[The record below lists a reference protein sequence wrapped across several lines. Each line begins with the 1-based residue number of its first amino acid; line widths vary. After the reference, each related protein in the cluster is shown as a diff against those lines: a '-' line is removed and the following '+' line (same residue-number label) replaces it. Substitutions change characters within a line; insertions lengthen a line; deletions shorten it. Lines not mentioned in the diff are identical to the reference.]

1 MGLASNLP
9 CIDDAPE
16 PHAERGHVQLH
27 VRLGDLRR
35 ILAHLVRGTGYSRGT
50 GTARGRGRGRSR
62 GTGRVRD
69 ESLRT
74 VTRESHKCARGVR
87 LGLESW

>member
-1 MGLASNLP
+1 MRVRVRVRVWRLGLASNLP

-35 ILAHLVRGTGYSRGT
+35 ILAHLVRGRGT
-50 GTARGRGRGRSR
+50 A
-62 GTGRVRD
+62 
-69 ESLRT
+69 
-74 VTRESHKCARGVR
+74 
-87 LGLESW
+87 GLEVGQGYGYGQG